1 MTGVL
6 LLLAP
11 AVLLALLL
19 ALGRYP
25 GSAALARA
33 LQRHRPPAR
42 RRPAANRSLP
52 RAPRR
57 RRPRGG
63 ALVALSLAGRA
74 PPVVVAASTH

>member
-1 MTGVL
+1 VTGVL

-25 GSAALARA
+25 GSGVLARA
-33 LQRHRPPAR
+33 LERHRPGAR
-42 RRPAANRSLP
+42 RAAANRSLP
-52 RAPRR
+52 RPPCR
-57 RRPRGG
+57 RRPGGG

>member
-1 MTGVL
+1 MTVL

-11 AVLLALLL
+11 ALLLALLL

-25 GSAALARA
+25 GSGALARV
-33 LQRHRPPAR
+33 LER
-42 RRPAANRSLP
+42 RRPRVVRRREIHRLLP

-63 ALVALSLAGRA
+63 VLLALALAGRA
-74 PPVVVAASTH
+74 PPVVVA

>member
-11 AVLLALLL
+11 AVLLALVL

-25 GSAALARA
+25 GSGALARA
-33 LQRHRPPAR
+33 LERHRPPAR
-42 RRPAANRSLP
+42 RRPAGSRSLP

-63 ALVALSLAGRA
+63 VLVALSLAGRA

>member
-1 MTGVL
+1 MTVL

-11 AVLLALLL
+11 ALLLALLL

-25 GSAALARA
+25 GSGALARV
-33 LQRHRPPAR
+33 LER
-42 RRPAANRSLP
+42 RRPRVVRRREIHRPLP

-63 ALVALSLAGRA
+63 VLVALALAGRA
-74 PPVVVAASTH
+74 PPVVVA